1 MRRAVRPEAALEI
14 TAYYAR
20 VVAVQANERR
30 IRVKQPL
37 DEAAD
42 VIMPDRGHL
51 DNNPI
56 EVSKQDIV
64 KCLGEIVNENPLI

>member
-1 MRRAVRPEAALEI
+1 MSETKFESLKL
-14 TAYYAR
+14 
-20 VVAVQANERR
+20 
-30 IRVKQPL
+30 KQPL